1 MYETYWNLKKKPFE
15 IGNDPAFYYP
25 AQSHQAVLLK
35 LRYLLENRRGNG
47 LLLGEPG
54 SGKSLLVAM
63 LAELRR
69 KGSSLGPLIEINMP
83 QFSPQDFLFYLA
95 EKLESLPTPNLKSV
109 GDGERFSFPAEEQ
122 PPVYKAF
129 SVIERILKRLAN
141 EKQKPVLVLE
151 GAERIR
157 DPEVWSVLKSLIGL
171 EYRGNPLLTLLLTA
185 SETKLARPI
194 PFVEDYLEAVAELHP
209 FDESETAGYVAHRLE
224 KAEAKRTEIF
234 TPKGLETIH
243 RLTDGVPR
251 KINRLCDLALLV
263 GFAEQLSRIDDEVI
277 VNLNNELIPS

>member
-15 IGNDPAFYYP
+15 IGNDPSFYYP

-47 LLLGEPG
+47 LLLGDPG

-69 KGSSLGPLIEINMP
+69 KGSSLGPLLEVNMP
-83 QFSPQDFLFYLA
+83 QFSPQDLLFYLA
-95 EKLESLPTPNLKSV
+95 EKLEALPTPGPKS
-109 GDGERFSFPAEEQ
+109 GKDADHFSFPSDEQ

-129 SVIERILKRLAN
+129 SSIERILKRLAG

-151 GAERIR
+151 GAERIH
-157 DPEVWSVLKSLIGL
+157 DPDVWSVLKSIAGL
-171 EYRGNPLLTLLLTA
+171 EFRGAPLLTLLLTA
-185 SETKLARPI
+185 SDAKLVRPI
-194 PFVEDYLEAVAELHP
+194 PFVEEYLEAVAELHP
-209 FDESETAGYVAHRLE
+209 FDEAETAGYVAHRLE
-224 KAEAKRTEIF
+224 KAGAKRTDIF
-234 TPKGLETIH
+234 TPKGLDAIH
-243 RLTDGVPR
+243 QLTEGNPR
-251 KINRLCDLALLV
+251 RINRLCDMALLV
-263 GFAEQLSRIDDEVI
+263 GFAEQLPRIDDEVI